1 MPKAS
6 TTKKVAKKNAEKP
19 KRLVLLDAHAIIH
32 RAYHALPDFTT
43 PTGEPSGALY
53 GLSSMLLRIITDLKP
68 DYIAA
73 CYDLPKPT
81 MRHEAYADYKA
92 TRTKSDPALVAQL
105 TSSRRVFEAF
115 SIPIYEK
122 EGFEADDILGT
133 IVELEKGNKDL
144 EIVIASGDMDTMQ
157 LIEGKRV
164 QVYTLKKGI
173 NDTIMYDEKAV
184 EERYGFMPEF
194 IPDYK
199 GLRGDPSDNII
210 GIPGVGEKTA
220 TELIEN
226 FGSLENIYKKLKKGD
241 EEFVAKGIK
250 ARMIGLLKEHE
261 EDALFSKMLAT
272 IRTDAP
278 IDFSL
283 EKTARADGESLPKVL
298 ALFDELGFRSIRARA
313 RAVFGAD
320 DGSESGE
327 GEHGKNAAGEGDEN
341 SDPETE
347 MEENLPSTEL
357 AEAKVMLWL
366 LASDFTNP
374 TLDDILTY
382 TKKDTFAEAK
392 EVLSEKL
399 KGTGE
404 LQRLLDVKEKT
415 LVPVLKKMQTRGV
428 MIDTHVLDS
437 LQKKYRAE
445 LETFQAKIYE
455 LAGKEFLISSPRQLG
470 DVLFD
475 DLGLTAKGQKKTA
488 GGQRSTRE
496 SELEKIRELHPIVDA
511 ILEYRQIQK
520 LLSTYIEA
528 LPPLLDSENRLHAEF
543 LQAGTTTGRMAS
555 QNPNLQNIP
564 IRSDR
569 GRAIRDAFIA
579 SPGFTLLGFD
589 YSQIELRL
597 AAILSGDEIMCEIFR
612 EARDVHT
619 EVAARVFGVA
629 PDAVDR
635 EMRRRAKII
644 NFGVLYGMGVN
655 ALKVQL
661 GTSTA
666 EAHEFHDEYFNTFT
680 RLAQYLE
687 EVRGFARKHGYTETI
702 FGRRRDFSGIRS
714 ALPFVRAQAERM
726 AINAPI
732 QGTGADIV
740 KFAMVRIDEM
750 LSSEKG
756 ASEDVHL
763 LLQVHDELVFEVRD
777 SCLEE
782 ITPKIHEL
790 MESVMDDKET
800 HGVPILAEPKKGPNW
815 GEMTAFTLSS

>member
-1 MPKAS
+1 MPKAPS
-6 TTKKVAKKNAEKP
+6 KIGATKTKAPAAKKEKP
-19 KRLVLLDAHAIIH
+19 KRIVLLDAHAIIH

-92 TRTKSDPALVAQL
+92 TRTAIDSALIAQL
-105 TSSRRVFEAF
+105 TTSRRVFEAF
-115 SIPIYEK
+115 SITIYEK

-133 IVELEKGNKDL
+133 IVELLKDDKGI

-157 LIEGKRV
+157 LIDGKRV

-184 EERYGFMPEF
+184 KERYGFMPEF

-220 TELIEN
+220 TELIAN
-226 FGSLENIYKKLKKGD
+226 FGSLESIYKKLKKN
-241 EEFVAKGIK
+241 EAEFVEKGIK
-250 ARMIGLLKEHE
+250 PRMIGLLKEHE
-261 EDALFSKMLAT
+261 EDAIFSKMLAT
-272 IRTDAP
+272 IRLDAP
-278 IDFSL
+278 IDFVL
-283 EKTARADGESLPKVL
+283 EKTARADAESLPKVL
-298 ALFDELGFRSIRARA
+298 ALFDELGFRSIRGRA

-320 DGSESGE
+320 LSEGDGPEGTE
-327 GEHGKNAAGEGDEN
+327 GENGFEEKVEQDIP
-341 SDPETE
+341 PEQ
-347 MEENLPSTEL
+347 LQ
-357 AEAKVMLWL
+357 EAKVLLWL
-366 LASDFTNP
+366 LSSEYTNP
-374 TLDDILTY
+374 SLED
-382 TKKDTFAEAK
+382 
-392 EVLSEKL
+392 VLSYAKTEVFTDAYATLKEKVST
-399 KGTGE
+399 TGE
-404 LQRLLDVKEKT
+404 LQNVFDQIEKP
-415 LVPVLKKMQTRGV
+415 LIPVLRKMEKCGV
-428 MIDTHVLDS
+428 LIDKAALEVLRS
-437 LQKKYRAE
+437 KYRKE
-445 LETFQAKIYE
+445 LEGFEKEIYK

-475 DLGLTAKGQKKTA
+475 DLGLKAKGQKKTA

-511 ILEYRQIQK
+511 ILEYRQLQK

-528 LPPLLDSENRLHAEF
+528 LPPLLDSGDRLHAQF
-543 LQAGTTTGRMAS
+543 LQEGTTTGRMAS

-569 GRAIRDAFIA
+569 GRAIRNAFIA
-579 SPGFTLLGFD
+579 RPGFVLLGFD

-597 AAILSGDEIMCEIFR
+597 AAILSGDEIMCDIFR
-612 EARDVHT
+612 SGRDVHT
-619 EVAARVFGVA
+619 EVAARVFGVES
-629 PDAVDR
+629 DKVDR

-644 NFGVLYGMGVN
+644 NFGILYGMGVN

-661 GTSTA
+661 GTSTS
-666 EAHEFHDEYFNTFT
+666 EAHQFSDDYFNTFT
-680 RLAQYLE
+680 RLAEYLE

-702 FGRRRDFSGIRS
+702 FGRRREFSGIKS

-732 QGTGADIV
+732 QGGEADIV
-740 KFAMVRIDEM
+740 KLAMVRVDAM
-750 LSSEKG
+750 LEEEQKKG
-756 ASEDVHL
+756 AETDVHL
-763 LLQVHDELVFEVRD
+763 LLQVHDELVFEVRED
-777 SCLEE
+777 VVAG
-782 ITPKIHEL
+782 IAPKIRKI

-800 HGVPILAEPKKGPNW
+800 HGVPIIAEPKKGMNW
-815 GEMTAFTLSS
+815 GEMAPL